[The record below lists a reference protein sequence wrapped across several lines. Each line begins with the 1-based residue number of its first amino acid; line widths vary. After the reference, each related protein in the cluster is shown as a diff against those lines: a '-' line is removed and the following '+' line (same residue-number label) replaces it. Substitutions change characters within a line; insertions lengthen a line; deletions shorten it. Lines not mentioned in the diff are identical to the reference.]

1 MLICVGK
8 PVKISDFL
16 RGYTMIINRVENG
29 LIAEQNSVFIAYF
42 TKPSHIYQK
51 NPDCR
56 SWGDDAWFAK
66 VALLGVM
73 VRWDGSFGF
82 VGGKVD
88 AGESLIEAAKRE
100 SMEEI
105 NHRPKDEELK
115 LVCSHSMVHGSFE
128 QNTHLY
134 ACEVTPEKLYE
145 IRRQSGESVHG
156 QVESAGFVAVHMVK
170 NAPQNLQNNVWAGT
184 ALAELN
190 ILLESGIIQPYE
202 KVDNGYEYKEPDYAG
217 AFAEFM
223 ETLPVPALAKSAY
236 EVEEFLEVLNTNYP
250 PIDRNAEG
258 IKFFEELESHL
269 LAVLHL
275 GVQAVFE
282 DSHEGCWE
290 SLTLSTVNDPDYEES
305 YFLAD
310 GKLSTLINFVCEE
323 HVMDEYVK

>member
-1 MLICVGK
+1 
-8 PVKISDFL
+8 
-16 RGYTMIINRVENG
+16 MIINRVENG
-29 LIAEQNSVFIAYF
+29 LVAEQNSVFIAYF

-56 SWGDDAWFAK
+56 AWGDDAWFAK

-88 AGESLIEAAKRE
+88 PGETLLEAAKRE
-100 SMEEI
+100 SWEEI

-170 NAPQNLQNNVWAGT
+170 NAPNNLKANTWAGT

-190 ILLESGIIQPYE
+190 ILLESGIVE
-202 KVDNGYEYKEPDYAG
+202 AAVREDNGYEYKEPDYAG
-217 AFAEFM
+217 AYAEFM
-223 ETLPVPALAKSAY
+223 ETLPIPALSKSAY
-236 EVEEFLEVLNTNYP
+236 EVEEFLDVLKTNYP
-250 PIDRNAEG
+250 PLDRNDAG
-258 IKFFEELESHL
+258 VKFFKELENRL
-269 LAVLHL
+269 IAVLQA

-282 DSHEGCWE
+282 DSDEGCWE
-290 SLTLSTVNDPDYEES
+290 SLTLSTVHDPDYTES

-310 GKLSTLINFVCEE
+310 GKLSTLIDFVHTE
-323 HVMDEYVK
+323 HVMDLYMR

>member
-1 MLICVGK
+1 
-8 PVKISDFL
+8 
-16 RGYTMIINRVENG
+16 MIINRVENG

-88 AGESLIEAAKRE
+88 PGETLLEAAKRE
-100 SMEEI
+100 SWEEI

-115 LVCSHSMVHGSFE
+115 LVCSHSMVHGKFE

-170 NAPQNLQNNVWAGT
+170 NAPNNLKANTWAGT

-190 ILLESGIIQPYE
+190 ILLESGIVE
-202 KVDNGYEYKEPDYAG
+202 AAVREDNGYEYREPDYAG

-223 ETLPVPALAKSAY
+223 ETLPVPNPSKSAY
-236 EVEEFLEVLNTNYP
+236 QIEEFLEVLNSEYP
-250 PIDRNAEG
+250 KEARNPAG
-258 IKFFEELESHL
+258 IEFFTKLENRFIEVIELGFKAKYEHNSI
-269 LAVLHL
+269 
-275 GVQAVFE
+275 
-282 DSHEGCWE
+282 GCYE
-290 SLTLSTVNDPDYEES
+290 ALEITSPDMSSCNES
-305 YFLAD
+305 YFFVD
-310 GKLSTLINFVCEE
+310 GSMAVVVNGVRTDHL
-323 HVMDEYVK
+323 MDVYVS

>member
-1 MLICVGK
+1 MLIDVGK

-29 LIAEQNSVFIAYF
+29 LVAEQNSVFIAYF

-88 AGESLIEAAKRE
+88 PGETLIEAAKRE

-105 NHRPKDEELK
+105 NHRPKDEDLK
-115 LVCSHSMVHGSFE
+115 LVCSHSMVHGGFE

-290 SLTLSTVNDPDYEES
+290 SLTLSTVHDPDYEES